1 MKQFRFDCIFV
12 SFFFWSRQIV
22 YMSLTQRFHLDH
34 LQQVLDTAVKG
45 CKDVGLILDQ
55 VVKKHLAKLGQSSQ
69 S

>member
-1 MKQFRFDCIFV
+1 
-12 SFFFWSRQIV
+12 
-22 YMSLTQRFHLDH
+22 MSLTQRFHLDH